1 MTEGKPITSFVV
13 TALVLWIIYLWRAGR
28 LGRPGMLPHPTEWP
42 APSVGPVQGPPIPG
56 GWRPGAPPIQVPPLV
71 IPKPSDVG
79 PLQMPGQQQGGGSVL
94 G

>member
-13 TALVLWIIYLWRAGR
+13 TALILWIIYLWRAGR

-56 GWRPGAPPIQVPPLV
+56 GWRPGAPPSAADAGTLPTPRF
-71 IPKPSDVG
+71 
-79 PLQMPGQQQGGGSVL
+79 
-94 G
+94 